1 MSISIVGTWRLVRA
15 ESVDGDGE
23 PLPPPY
29 GGAQAMGLLTFNPDG
44 RMMAVL
50 CDGRASLRAGEVRE
64 YNSYCGNYT
73 FDGKQLIT
81 TVDACSAAI
90 RLGSVQ
96 VRDVTTERDLMV
108 LRPPKRVHDQRV
120 EQRTLYWEK
129 LSEL

>member
-1 MSISIVGTWRLVRA
+1 MSISIIGTWRLVRVEA
-15 ESVDGDGE
+15 VNGDGE

-29 GGAQAMGLLTFNPDG
+29 GGAQAMGLLTFNVDG

-50 CDGRASLRAGEVRE
+50 CDGRPALRAGEVRE

-73 FDGKQLIT
+73 FDGQQLIT
-81 TVDACSAAI
+81 KVDASTSAI
-90 RLGSVQ
+90 RPGSEQ
-96 VRDVTTERDLMV
+96 VRDVTTESDLMV
-108 LRPPKRVHDQRV
+108 LRPPQRVHDKGV